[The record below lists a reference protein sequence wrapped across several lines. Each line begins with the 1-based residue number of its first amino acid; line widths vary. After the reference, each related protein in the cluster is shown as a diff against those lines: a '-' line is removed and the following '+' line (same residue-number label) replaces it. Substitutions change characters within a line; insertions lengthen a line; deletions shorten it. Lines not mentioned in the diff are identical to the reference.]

1 VAFTQETAR
10 VWTRR
15 LVAVLVACAFAPSLA
30 HQAAPEVSRER
41 LRADLEFLTSGRLRG
56 ELA

>member
-1 VAFTQETAR
+1 
-10 VWTRR
+10 VWTRC
-15 LVAVLVACAFAPSLA
+15 LVALLVACAFAPSLA

-41 LRADLEFLTSGRLRG
+41 LRADLEFLTSAPLEG